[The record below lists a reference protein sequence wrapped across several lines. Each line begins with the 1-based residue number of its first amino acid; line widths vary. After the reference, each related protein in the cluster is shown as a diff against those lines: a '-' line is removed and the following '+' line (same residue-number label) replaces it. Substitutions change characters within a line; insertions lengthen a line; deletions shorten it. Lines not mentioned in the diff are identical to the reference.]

1 MSTNLCGRLRRAGR
15 AMAGAFTAVLVLSLA
30 ACGSS
35 SDASSA
41 GSSSADASCVTIPDV
56 AAKDPQGVLAKLPA
70 DVAAAFNG
78 YPGEIL
84 PSAWAGW
91 KADHAAPYKV
101 GILWQPPV
109 NPVMVKMHDEM
120 KSALEASGAVQ
131 IVADVAP
138 QGPTD
143 VPGALQLFDQI
154 LSNKPDLIILSPIA
168 SEPFIKKVDE
178 AGQAGIPVVTPFLPV
193 ASKYAIGWSLN
204 SFTTGV
210 TLGTKVAGQ
219 IGGKGNVLIVRG
231 IPGVQADTDV
241 NTGFKAALAQCPDLK
256 VAGEVVGNFNVADT
270 KSAILQFL
278 STHTGQIDAVFES
291 GAMTPGVIQA
301 FEQFGR
307 PIPVIAD
314 VGATQG
320 GIAYA
325 HDHSKSYIEI
335 GNDNASGQ
343 GEATAKVVMR
353 TLENG
358 GPIVNTMVVAP
369 TFIDAKEVPTVYQ
382 KGWEI
387 GNLDLVTLPGNVF
400 LPDNVLDHFFDK

>member
-1 MSTNLCGRLRRAGR
+1 
-15 AMAGAFTAVLVLSLA
+15 MAGALTAVLAISLA

-35 SDASSA
+35 SNSSSA
-41 GSSSADASCVTIPDV
+41 AGSSADASCVTVPNV

-70 DVAAAFNG
+70 DVARAFDG

-91 KADHAAPYKV
+91 KADHAAPYTV

-120 KSALEASGAVQ
+120 KAALEASGKVQ
-131 IVADVAP
+131 VVADVAP
-138 QGPTD
+138 QGVTD

-154 LSNKPDLIILSPIA
+154 LAMEPDLIILSALA

-204 SFTTGV
+204 SYTTGV

-219 IGGKGNVLIVRG
+219 IGGRGNVLIVRG
-231 IPGVQADTDV
+231 VPGVQADTDV

-256 VAGEVVGNFNVADT
+256 VVGEVVGNFNVADT

-278 STHTGQIDAVFES
+278 STHTGTIDAVFQS

-307 PIPVIAD
+307 PVPVIAD

-325 HDHSKSYIEI
+325 HGHAESYTEI

-353 TLENG
+353 TLQEG
-358 GPIVNTMVVAP
+358 GPILNTMVVAP
-369 TFIDAKEVPTVYQ
+369 TFIDSKDVPTVYQ
-382 KGWEI
+382 ESWET
-387 GNLDLVTLPGNVF
+387 GDLDLVTLPGNVF